1 MLKVK
6 VPASTSNLGPGFDT
20 LGLALQL
27 YLTVTAEPSTQLRIE
42 ARGSGAS
49 RLPPGEDNLVWR
61 AMQGLAAATGRDVP
75 PQRLRLESEI
85 PLSRGLGSSGA
96 AIAAGL
102 WIANEL
108 TGARRGRDELLRIG
122 AAIEGHPEN
131 VAASLFGGLTVNCPS
146 PTGVLSTAVTVPA
159 WPNIVLLVF
168 GLEVR
173 TEDARRALPETI
185 AYEDAVR
192 SVQRLALLLQAFH
205 SGRYEWLRTAMEDRL
220 HQPYREPLV
229 PGFGSIVAAG
239 YQAGADGVCLS
250 GSGSTVIA
258 FVRDRPERVARAMQA
273 AASAA
278 GHTAET
284 RVVGVAAHG
293 VETIG

>member
-1 MLKVK
+1 MLKAK

-27 YLTVTAEPSTQLRIE
+27 YLTVTAEPSAQLVIE

-49 RLPPGEDNLVWR
+49 RLSAGEDNLVWR
-61 AMQGLAAATGRDVP
+61 AMQGLAEATGRDVP
-75 PQRLRLESEI
+75 PQRLHLESEI

-108 TGARRGRDELLRIG
+108 TGAHRGRQELLRIG

-146 PTGVLSTAVTVPA
+146 PAGILSTPVTVPA
-159 WPNIVLLVF
+159 WPNIVLLVSE
-168 GLEVR
+168 LEVR
-173 TEDARRALPETI
+173 TEDARRALPESI
-185 AYEDAVR
+185 AYEDAVG
-192 SVQRLALLLQAFH
+192 SVQRLALLLEAFH

-229 PGFGSIVAAG
+229 PGFGRIVAAG
-239 YQAGADGVCLS
+239 YEAGADGVCLS

-258 FVRDRPERVARAMQA
+258 FVRDRPDRVARAMQA
-273 AASAA
+273 AAMEA
-278 GHTAET
+278 GYEAET